1 MIYAANIA
9 EFILEQKV
17 FSAEKGMID
26 IKGIEVI
33 MIELMKPT
41 TSILNP
47 SSTVLKNSEKWRD
60 ELSIKDFLAATQWDF
75 LTQLKTVSHL
85 SKLKMMYTD
94 INTLAP
100 VSAT

>member
-17 FSAEKGMID
+17 FSAEKGMIN
-26 IKGIEVI
+26 IKNIKVI
-33 MIELMKPT
+33 MIELMKST

-60 ELSIKDFLAATQWDF
+60 ELSIKDFLAATQWNS
-75 LTQLKTVSHL
+75 LT
-85 SKLKMMYTD
+85 
-94 INTLAP
+94 
-100 VSAT
+100 

>member
-17 FSAEKGMID
+17 FSAEKGMTD
-26 IKGIEVI
+26 IKGIGVI

-47 SSTVLKNSEKWRD
+47 SSTVLKNPEK
-60 ELSIKDFLAATQWDF
+60 
-75 LTQLKTVSHL
+75 
-85 SKLKMMYTD
+85 
-94 INTLAP
+94 
-100 VSAT
+100 

>member
-9 EFILEQKV
+9 ESILEQKV

-26 IKGIEVI
+26 IKGIGVI
-33 MIELMKPT
+33 MVELMEPT

-47 SSTVLKNSEKWRD
+47 SSTVLKNPEKWRD
-60 ELSIKDFLAATQWDF
+60 ELGIKDFLAATQRDS

-85 SKLKMMYTD
+85 SKLKTMYTD